1 MELFL
6 IKSAYISWG
15 YCAKLQ
21 VRKSNS
27 TRALGRCIPG
37 IQLFIWLKLGVEFGD
52 CRQKDGLH
60 ILQENIHA
68 GSLYNIYRSIPTILS
83 SRVLA
88 PATWLFEL
96 NWTPSLLETFKISQK
111 IKTQSKSKEQMN
123 SLQVSATA
131 GKISGRG
138 IRLTDHLSRP
148 RETWNHNTDPKGWD
162 FNMSRGEFGVISGLC
177 KVGNWDWKVL
187 YAVKSLE
194 RTRKAIISPSL
205 IRALI

>member
-37 IQLFIWLKLGVEFGD
+37 IQLFIWLKLGVEFRD

-96 NWTPSLLETFKISQK
+96 NWTPSLLETFKISHK
-111 IKTQSKSKEQMN
+111 IKTHSQNRKN
-123 SLQVSATA
+123 RWTVSRCHQQQERSQAE
-131 GKISGRG
+131 GLGL
-138 IRLTDHLSRP
+138 LT
-148 RETWNHNTDPKGWD
+148 T
-162 FNMSRGEFGVISGLC
+162 SRGPGRHGTTIQIQKGEILIC
-177 KVGNWDWKVL
+177 QEGNLVWSQASAK
-187 YAVKSLE
+187 
-194 RTRKAIISPSL
+194 
-205 IRALI
+205 